1 MSTRLAGARIGVLA
15 SGSGT
20 NLQAL
25 IDAEARGELGPAHL
39 VTVGV
44 NVDGCGAVARAR
56 AAGLDVFVIEHRSH
70 VTRQAFDEAL
80 VTALRARDVELVVLA
95 GFMRILTPAFLAAFP
110 DRVVNIHPSLL
121 PAFPGVNS
129 QAQAFRHGVKITG
142 CTVHLVDAGVDSGP
156 ILAQAAVL
164 VLDDDDEDRLRLRIL
179 AEEHKL
185 LPAVVR
191 AIAEGR
197 VTLDRDHRRA
207 RLDPR
212 VPR

>member
-1 MSTRLAGARIGVLA
+1 MTSVAAADARVGVLA

-25 IDAEARGELGPAHL
+25 IDAEARGALGPARL
-39 VTVGV
+39 VAVGV
-44 NVDGCGAVARAR
+44 NVDGCGALTRAR
-56 AAGLDVFVIEHRSH
+56 AAGIDTFVLDHRRYAS
-70 VTRQAFDEAL
+70 REAFDEAL
-80 VTALRARDVELVVLA
+80 VAALSARGVGLVVLA

-110 DRVVNIHPSLL
+110 SRVVNVHPSLL

-129 QAQAFRHGVKITG
+129 QAQAYRHGVKVAG
-142 CTVHLVDAGVDSGP
+142 CTVHFVDGGVDSGP
-156 ILAQAAVL
+156 IIAQAAVP
-164 VLDDDDEDRLRLRIL
+164 VLDDDDEERLRLRIL

-197 VTLDRDHRRA
+197 VTLDADRRRA
-207 RLDPR
+207 HMAPATR
-212 VPR
+212 